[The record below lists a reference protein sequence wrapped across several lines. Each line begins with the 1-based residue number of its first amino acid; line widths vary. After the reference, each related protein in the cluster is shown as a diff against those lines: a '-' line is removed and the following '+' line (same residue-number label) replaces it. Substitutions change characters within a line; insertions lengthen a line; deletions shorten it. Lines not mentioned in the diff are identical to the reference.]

1 MIVNPPYG
9 ADEYLTEA
17 YSAIHH
23 GIAAPG
29 AGYVDVARLTPERV
43 AQ

>member
-9 ADEYLTEA
+9 ADEYLQSAYCGIHEA
-17 YSAIHH
+17 L
-23 GIAAPG
+23 AARG
-29 AGYVDVARLTPERV
+29 AGYAEVARLTPERM